1 VANKSALVAV
11 LDFLWTPGHLWGL
24 AIKKIREYRSAGV
37 PMLPVKVG
45 LRRPS
50 TIVLSLN
57 ILTIAFSFLFPL
69 LRLTGF
75 VYSVI
80 ALAAGAM
87 FLLQNRAC

>member
-1 VANKSALVAV
+1 
-11 LDFLWTPGHLWGL
+11 
-24 AIKKIREYRSAGV
+24 
-37 PMLPVKVG
+37 MLPVKVG

-57 ILTIAFSFLFPL
+57 ILTVAFSFLFPL

-87 FLLQNRAC
+87 FLLQNRGLLISTSEVDGFSVCCFNALLGVPDVSVNF

>member
-1 VANKSALVAV
+1 
-11 LDFLWTPGHLWGL
+11 
-24 AIKKIREYRSAGV
+24 
-37 PMLPVKVG
+37 MLPVKVG

-57 ILTIAFSFLFPL
+57 ILTVAFSFLFPL

-80 ALAAGAM
+80 ALAARAM
-87 FLLQNRAC
+87 FLLQNRGLLISTSEVDGFKVFAASMPYLACLMFALIFDKIFLI